1 MKRLGIY
8 RTLLCAILCV
18 VCLMFGST
26 AVFATDIEQANKQLQ
41 QTYDNSVNSSSTT
54 STTEQSSSVPDY
66 GQGSVSDYLKGYTPV
81 TKGNMNKASSLAS
94 PIVNF
99 IGMLIGLV
107 CVITTAGV
115 GLITALDLLYIAIPP
130 VRGFLYE
137 GAQQGGMAGGM
148 PGGMGMGMGMGNMRG
163 GMGMGGMG
171 MGGMQPQGG
180 MHKIRWVSD
189 EVVATV
195 AMCQPQGQGGGMG
208 MGMMAGGMGMQGAQQ
223 NMSTKSTISV
233 YLKKRIFFLVLFA
246 VASIV
251 LLSTVFTDCGINVA
265 ALVMK
270 IMAKVNGSIGG
281 AL

>member
-148 PGGMGMGMGMGNMRG
+148 PGGMGMGMGNMRG

-180 MHKIRWVSD
+180 IHKIRWVSD

>member
-41 QTYDNSVNSSSTT
+41 QTYDNSVNSSSAT

-148 PGGMGMGMGMGNMRG
+148 PGGMGMGMGGMRG

>member
-148 PGGMGMGMGMGNMRG
+148 PGGMGMGNMRG

-171 MGGMQPQGG
+171 MGSMQPQGG

>member
-8 RTLLCAILCV
+8 RTLLCAIMCV

-26 AVFATDIEQANKQLQ
+26 AVFATDIEQANRQLQ
-41 QTYDNSVNSSSTT
+41 QSYNNSVNSSSTT

-81 TKGNMNKASSLAS
+81 TKGNMDKASSLAS
-94 PIVNF
+94 PVVNF

-148 PGGMGMGMGMGNMRG
+148 GMGMGNMHG

-180 MHKIRWVSD
+180 AHKMRWVSD

-195 AMCQPQGQGGGMG
+195 AMCQPQGQGGG

>member
-8 RTLLCAILCV
+8 RTLLCAIMCV

-26 AVFATDIEQANKQLQ
+26 AIFATDIEQANKQLQ
-41 QTYDNSVNSSSTT
+41 QSYNNSVNSSAT

-137 GAQQGGMAGGM
+137 GAQQQ
-148 PGGMGMGMGMGNMRG
+148 GGMGMAG
-163 GMGMGGMG
+163 GMGMGGMHGG
-171 MGGMQPQGG
+171 MGIGGMQPQGG
-180 MHKIRWVSD
+180 ARRIRWVSD

-195 AMCQPQGQGGGMG
+195 AMCQPQGQGGGM
-208 MGMMAGGMGMQGAQQ
+208 MAGGMGMGMQGAQQ

-270 IMAKVNGSIGG
+270 VMAKVNGSIGG

>member
-41 QTYDNSVNSSSTT
+41 QTYDNSVNSSSAT

-148 PGGMGMGMGMGNMRG
+148 PGGIGMGMGMGNMR
-163 GMGMGGMG
+163 GGMG

-195 AMCQPQGQGGGMG
+195 AMCQPQGQGGG

-270 IMAKVNGSIGG
+270 VMAKVNGSIGG

>member
-26 AVFATDIEQANKQLQ
+26 AIFATDIEQANKQLQ
-41 QTYDNSVNSSSTT
+41 QTYDNSVNSSSAT

-148 PGGMGMGMGMGNMRG
+148 PGGMGMGMGMHR
-163 GMGMGGMG
+163 GMGMGMGG

-195 AMCQPQGQGGGMG
+195 AMCQPQGQGGG

-270 IMAKVNGSIGG
+270 VMAKVNGSIGG

>member
-8 RTLLCAILCV
+8 RTLLCAIMCV

-26 AVFATDIEQANKQLQ
+26 AIFATDIEQANKQLQ
-41 QTYDNSVNSSSTT
+41 QSYDNSVNSSSTT

-137 GAQQGGMAGGM
+137 GAQQQGGMGMAGGM
-148 PGGMGMGMGMGNMRG
+148 GMGGMH
-163 GMGMGGMG
+163 GGMG

-180 MHKIRWVSD
+180 ARRIRWVSD

-195 AMCQPQGQGGGMG
+195 AMCQPQGQGGGMMGGG
-208 MGMMAGGMGMQGAQQ
+208 MGMGMQGAQQ

-270 IMAKVNGSIGG
+270 VMAKVNGSIGG

>member
-41 QTYDNSVNSSSTT
+41 QTYDNSVNSSSAT

-148 PGGMGMGMGMGNMRG
+148 PGGMGMGNMRG

-195 AMCQPQGQGGGMG
+195 AMCQPQGQGGGMGMG

>member
-99 IGMLIGLV
+99 IGMLIGFV

-148 PGGMGMGMGMGNMRG
+148 GMGNMHG

-180 MHKIRWVSD
+180 MRKIRWVSD

>member
-8 RTLLCAILCV
+8 RTLLCAIMCV

-41 QTYDNSVNSSSTT
+41 QNYDNSVNSSSAT

-66 GQGSVSDYLKGYTPV
+66 GQGSVTDYLKGYTPV
-81 TKGNMNKASSLAS
+81 TKGNMDKASSLAS
-94 PIVNF
+94 PVVNF

-148 PGGMGMGMGMGNMRG
+148 PGGMGMGNMRG

>member
-41 QTYDNSVNSSSTT
+41 QTYDNSVNSSSAT

-94 PIVNF
+94 PVVNF

-137 GAQQGGMAGGM
+137 GAQQGGMTGGM
-148 PGGMGMGMGMGNMRG
+148 PGGMGMGNMRG

>member
-41 QTYDNSVNSSSTT
+41 QTYDNSVNSSSAT

-137 GAQQGGMAGGM
+137 GAQQGGMEGGM
-148 PGGMGMGMGMGNMRG
+148 PGGMGMGMGMGMR
-163 GMGMGGMG
+163 GMGMRGMG

>member
-41 QTYDNSVNSSSTT
+41 QTYDNSVNSSSAT

-148 PGGMGMGMGMGNMRG
+148 PGGMGMGMGNMRG

>member
-8 RTLLCAILCV
+8 RTLLCAIMCV

-26 AVFATDIEQANKQLQ
+26 AIFATDIEQANKQLQ
-41 QTYDNSVNSSSTT
+41 QTYDNSVNSSSAT

-148 PGGMGMGMGMGNMRG
+148 PGGMGMGMGNMRG

>member
-8 RTLLCAILCV
+8 RTLLCVILCV

-99 IGMLIGLV
+99 IGRLIGLV

-137 GAQQGGMAGGM
+137 GAQQGGMPGGM
-148 PGGMGMGMGMGNMRG
+148 P
-163 GMGMGGMG
+163 GGMG

-270 IMAKVNGSIGG
+270 VMAKVNGSIGG

>member
-8 RTLLCAILCV
+8 RTLLCAIMCV

-41 QTYDNSVNSSSTT
+41 QTYDNSVNSSSAT

-81 TKGNMNKASSLAS
+81 TKGNMDKASFLAS

-137 GAQQGGMAGGM
+137 GAQHGGMAGGM
-148 PGGMGMGMGMGNMRG
+148 AGGMGMGNMH
-163 GMGMGGMG
+163 GGMG

-180 MHKIRWVSD
+180 AHRIRWVSD

-195 AMCQPQGQGGGMG
+195 AMCQPQGQGGG

-270 IMAKVNGSIGG
+270 VMAKVNGSIGG

>member
-8 RTLLCAILCV
+8 RTLLCAIMCV

-41 QTYDNSVNSSSTT
+41 QNYDNSVNSSSAT

-66 GQGSVSDYLKGYTPV
+66 GQGSVTDYLKGYTPV
-81 TKGNMNKASSLAS
+81 TKGNMDKASSLAS
-94 PIVNF
+94 PVVNF

-148 PGGMGMGMGMGNMRG
+148 PGGMGMGNMRG

-180 MHKIRWVSD
+180 AHKMRWVSD

-195 AMCQPQGQGGGMG
+195 AMCQPQGQGGGIG

>member
-8 RTLLCAILCV
+8 RTLLCAIMCV

-41 QTYDNSVNSSSTT
+41 QSYNNSVNSSSAT

-81 TKGNMNKASSLAS
+81 TKGNMDKASSLAS
-94 PIVNF
+94 PVVNF

-148 PGGMGMGMGMGNMRG
+148 PGGMGMGNMRG
-163 GMGMGGMG
+163 GMGMGMGMG

-195 AMCQPQGQGGGMG
+195 AMCQPQGQGGG

>member
-41 QTYDNSVNSSSTT
+41 QTYDNSVNSSSAT

-148 PGGMGMGMGMGNMRG
+148 PGGMGMGMGGMR
-163 GMGMGGMG
+163 GGMG

>member
-8 RTLLCAILCV
+8 RTLLCAIMCV
-18 VCLMFGST
+18 VCFMFGST
-26 AVFATDIEQANKQLQ
+26 AIFATDIEQANKQLQ
-41 QTYDNSVNSSSTT
+41 QSYDNSVNSSSTT

-137 GAQQGGMAGGM
+137 GAQQQGGMGMAGGM
-148 PGGMGMGMGMGNMRG
+148 GMGGMH
-163 GMGMGGMG
+163 GGMG

-180 MHKIRWVSD
+180 ARRIRWVSD

-195 AMCQPQGQGGGMG
+195 AMCQPQGQGGGMMGGG
-208 MGMMAGGMGMQGAQQ
+208 MGMGMQGAQQ

-270 IMAKVNGSIGG
+270 VMAKVNGSIGG

>member
-1 MKRLGIY
+1 
-8 RTLLCAILCV
+8 
-18 VCLMFGST
+18 
-26 AVFATDIEQANKQLQ
+26 
-41 QTYDNSVNSSSTT
+41 
-54 STTEQSSSVPDY
+54 
-66 GQGSVSDYLKGYTPV
+66 
-81 TKGNMNKASSLAS
+81 
-94 PIVNF
+94 
-99 IGMLIGLV
+99 MLIGLV

-148 PGGMGMGMGMGNMRG
+148 PGGMGMGMGGMRG

>member
-1 MKRLGIY
+1 MKGLGIY
-8 RTLLCAILCV
+8 KTLVCAVMCV
-18 VCLMFGST
+18 ICLMFGS
-26 AVFATDIEQANKQLQ
+26 ASVFATDIEQANKQLQ
-41 QTYDNSVNSSSTT
+41 QSYDDSVNSSST

-81 TKGNMNKASSLAS
+81 TKSNMNKASSLAS
-94 PIVNF
+94 PVVNF

-107 CVITTAGV
+107 CVLTTAGV

-137 GAQQGGMAGGM
+137 GAQQQGGMGMAGGM
-148 PGGMGMGMGMGNMRG
+148 GMGGMHG

-171 MGGMQPQGG
+171 GMQPQGAPR
-180 MHKIRWVSD
+180 KIRWVSD

-195 AMCQPQGQGGGMG
+195 AMCQPQGQGGGMPG
-208 MGMMAGGMGMQGAQQ
+208 GMMAGGMGMQGAQQ

-233 YLKKRIFFLVLFA
+233 YLKKRVFFLVLFA

-251 LLSTVFTDCGINVA
+251 LLSSVFTDCGINVA